1 MAPTVPASLR
11 LVEND
16 LGAVVRSPYVARLR
30 WRCDGDPDWEIDTRH
45 PGFETWREAACF
57 ANGLSEDGASMLF
70 LQQGAL
76 VLQLVNGRDELVS
89 REDAVIWQRAG
100 AGKRPLPSDAPFV
113 RVTADLNDLSALG
126 LDGVLSPMQFG
137 VDDIRG
143 AQRLDVRVEAD
154 TKRQAVIVS
163 LAACEERGA
172 SEMDL
177 FEQLVRPAQA

>member
-11 LVEND
+11 LVESD
-16 LGAVVRSPYVARLR
+16 LDTVARAPYVARLR
-30 WRCDGDPDWEIDTRH
+30 WRCDVDPDWEIDTRH

-70 LQQGAL
+70 LQEGAL
-76 VLQLVNGRDELVS
+76 ILQLVNGRDALV
-89 REDAVIWQRAG
+89 RLEDAVIWQRAS
-100 AGKRPLPSDAPFV
+100 AAKRAQPSDAPFV
-113 RVTADLNDLSALG
+113 RVTVDLDHLSALG

-137 VDDIRG
+137 VDDSRG
-143 AQRLDVRVEAD
+143 VQRLDVRVEAD